1 MKRLWVR
8 LTLAF
13 VAVTALGVG
22 VFAALASWSATTA
35 FRNYVA
41 RQEMFLSSGELET
54 LSAYF
59 AEHGGWEGVG
69 AILPQPG
76 GNGRGQGRN
85 RPTLLIADVNRQVVF
100 DEAELRPGSPLTAD
114 EQDRATP
121 ITDGRGAVIGYLVFN
136 AQGGGQA
143 LTATQQSF
151 LTQLQWALGLAGGAA
166 ALAGIILGIVIS
178 RSLAAPLAQTASA
191 ARGFAAR
198 DWSQRAPVAGAEEVA
213 DVARSFNA
221 MADELQAAEVT
232 RRSLM
237 ADIAHELRTPLS
249 VMQGNLRAILDGV
262 YPLEVAEIAN
272 LYDETRLLSRLVED
286 LRELALAEAGRPSL
300 HPQRLDL
307 SAILNQTAAQFAAA
321 ADAQGVT
328 LRVTPGVAS
337 AVKGDPDRV
346 AQVLRNLVANALR
359 HTPSEGSI
367 ALSSAAQP
375 GFMRVTVADTG
386 EGIAREDQGHV
397 FDRFYR
403 VDRSR
408 ARASGGSGLGLAIAR
423 AWVEAMGGRIGVE
436 SAPGA
441 GSRFWFELP
450 MAD

>member
-1 MKRLWVR
+1 MNRLWVR
-8 LTLAF
+8 LSLAF
-13 VAVTALGVG
+13 VLVTAIGVSI
-22 VFAALASWSATTA
+22 FAALASWSTTTA

-41 RQEMFLSSGELET
+41 RQEMFLSSGELDT

-59 AEHGGWEGVG
+59 AEHGSWEGVG

-85 RPTLLIADVNRQVVF
+85 RPTLLIADAQGQVAF
-100 DEAELRPGSPLTAD
+100 DEADLRPGTPLTAD

-121 ITDGRGAVIGYLVFN
+121 ITDGRGVVIGYLVFN
-136 AQGGGQA
+136 AQGGGPA

-166 ALAGIILGIVIS
+166 ALAGIVLGVVIS

-198 DWSQRAPVAGAEEVA
+198 DWSQRAPVAGTEEVA
-213 DVARSFNA
+213 AVARSFNT

-232 RRSLM
+232 RRNLM

-300 HPQRLDL
+300 HPERLDL
-307 SAILNQTAAQFAAA
+307 QTALHQAATQFAAA

-328 LRVTPGVAS
+328 LLVTPDDPVTVVA
-337 AVKGDPDRV
+337 DPDRV
-346 AQVLRNLVANALR
+346 AQILRNLVANALR
-359 HTPSEGSI
+359 HTPTDGSI
-367 ALSSAAQP
+367 TLSGAAQSR
-375 GFMRVTVADTG
+375 FARVTVADTG
-386 EGIAREDQGHV
+386 EGISREDQGHV

-423 AWVEAMGGRIGVE
+423 AWVEAMGGRIGVD
-436 SAPGA
+436 SAPGE

-450 MAD
+450 VAD

>member
-1 MKRLWVR
+1 MNRLWAR

-13 VAVTALGVG
+13 VAVTALGIG
-22 VFAALASWSATTA
+22 VFAALANWSATVA

-41 RQEMFLSSGELET
+41 RQEMFLSSGELDT

-59 AEHGGWEGVG
+59 AEHGSWDGVG

-85 RPTLLIADVNRQVVF
+85 RPTLLIADENRQVVF
-100 DEAELRPGSPLTAD
+100 DEADLRRGTPLTAD

-121 ITDGRGAVIGYLVFN
+121 IKDGRGAVIGYVVFN
-136 AQGGGQA
+136 GQGGAQA

-151 LTQLQWALGLAGGAA
+151 LTQLQWALGLAGGVAA
-166 ALAGIILGIVIS
+166 VAGIVLGIVVS
-178 RSLAAPLAQTASA
+178 RSLAAPLARTASA
-191 ARGFAAR
+191 ARRFAAR

-213 DVARSFNA
+213 AVARSFNA
-221 MADELQAAEVT
+221 MADDLQAAEVT
-232 RRSLM
+232 RRNLM

-262 YPLEVAEIAN
+262 YPLEVAEIAG

-307 SAILNQTAAQFAAA
+307 NAVLQQTAAQFAAA
-321 ADAQGVT
+321 ADAQGVS
-328 LRVTPGVAS
+328 LQVSPGDAPSVT
-337 AVKGDPDRV
+337 GDPDRV

-359 HTPSEGSI
+359 HTPAAGSI
-367 ALSSAAQP
+367 TLSSAAGS
-375 GFMRVTVADTG
+375 GFVRVTVADTG
-386 EGIAREDQGHV
+386 EGISREDQGHV

-408 ARASGGSGLGLAIAR
+408 ARASGGSGLGLPIAR
-423 AWVEAMGGRIGVE
+423 AWVEAMGGRIGVD
-436 SAPGA
+436 SAPGE

-450 MAD
+450 VAH